1 VADSIFVTG
10 ATGTIG
16 RRVVTELLARGYK
29 VDALVR
35 SKTQKVPGTRQVIGN
50 LRGLHKVIHKVGRCD
65 AAIHLASTRSD
76 DVYRVFNDDVLGS
89 LQLAAM
95 FGDRPIVYASSQ
107 TVYGIPTSRLKESQV
122 QQPVTWY
129 DFGLCASEQIMNVSH
144 NYNTKNLRV
153 ICRLAPVLVRAIRK
167 TDKQFFTPI
176 FEHCDNG
183 GTFLVDSAEGKAQY
197 GTSFVGPGDV
207 ARAIVDCLSLK
218 ESTTVNVSSGFTTW
232 SDLIEN
238 YNSITGG
245 RGKII
250 VRNDVDPRSAKEK
263 RLPQSR
269 SYLDRAALRKATGF
283 QPQERLRGLIK
294 AYSAAAK

>member
-1 VADSIFVTG
+1 VADTIFVTG

-16 RRVVTELLARGYK
+16 RRVVSELLARGYK

-35 SKTQKVPGTRQVIGN
+35 SETQKVPGTRQVIGN
-50 LRGLHKVIHKVGRCD
+50 LRGLHKLIHKVGRAD

-76 DVYRVFNDDVLGS
+76 DLYRVFNDDVLGS
-89 LQLAAM
+89 LQLAGM
-95 FGDRPIVYASSQ
+95 FDDRPIVYASSQ
-107 TVYGIPTSRLKESQV
+107 TVYGIPTSRLKESQPLR
-122 QQPVTWY
+122 PVTWY
-129 DFGLCASEQIMNVSH
+129 DFGLSASEQILNVSH
-144 NYNTKNLRV
+144 NYNTKNVRV

-176 FEHCDNG
+176 FDHCDNG
-183 GTFLVDSAEGKAQY
+183 GTFLVESAAGAEQY

-232 SDLIEN
+232 RELIER
-238 YNSITGG
+238 YNAITGARG
-245 RGKII
+245 RLA
-250 VRNDVDPRSAKEK
+250 VRSDVDPRSAKER

-269 SYLDRAALRKATGF
+269 SYLDGAELRAATGF
-283 QPQERLRGLIK
+283 RPQERLRGLIK
-294 AYSAAAK
+294 AYVADTK